1 MRGEAA
7 EIECM
12 CPSWNKVQMMG
23 PKVLRG
29 VLRREKC
36 LFELPLSVDILSPR
50 GRLEIEFEDVCDSM
64 RVS

>member
-1 MRGEAA
+1 MRGEPA

-12 CPSWNKVQMMG
+12 CPSWKKVQMMG

-29 VLRREKC
+29 VLRRERY
-36 LFELPLSVDILSPR
+36 LFELPLSVDIRSPR
-50 GRLEIEFEDVCDSM
+50 GRLEIELEDVCDSM